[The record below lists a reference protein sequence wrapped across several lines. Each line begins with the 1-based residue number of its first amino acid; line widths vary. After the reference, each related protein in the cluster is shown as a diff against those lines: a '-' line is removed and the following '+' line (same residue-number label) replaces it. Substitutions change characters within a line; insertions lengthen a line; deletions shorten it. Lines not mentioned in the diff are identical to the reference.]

1 MKPNPHPSKDSTSN
15 SNKSPTPPP
24 SPTNPPLHHD
34 SPKETNPNT
43 NEGETILK
51 TALEVLAELSAGDDE
66 IGSGEGSGAVG
77 ATAMTA
83 DGSGVVVGVGGRG
96 RVREGGQPLKKR
108 KSNDVK
114 DPPPGKPTCPECKRE
129 FFTWK
134 AAFGHMRKHPNRAHR
149 GFFPPPVFSS
159 SSTATI
165 NPPAPQPIQNEGK
178 NKT

>member
-1 MKPNPHPSKDSTSN
+1 
-15 SNKSPTPPP
+15 
-24 SPTNPPLHHD
+24 
-34 SPKETNPNT
+34 
-43 NEGETILK
+43 
-51 TALEVLAELSAGDDE
+51 
-66 IGSGEGSGAVG
+66 
-77 ATAMTA
+77 MTA

-165 NPPAPQPIQNEGK
+165 NPPAPQPIQNEGDGDNLSEGVTSIVRELLFDLNRSIYETEAGSSTNAAPTENQEGK
-178 NKT
+178 KTKGFDLNELPSSEDDETQDN